1 MTFSLY
7 KKECMSF
14 SLYKKGGMKVYKK
27 VMFFIV
33 VCALVLGAAGLAL
46 AAEEAAAQGAP
57 AAGLPANV
65 KVAIALGAGF
75 GVAIAA
81 FGGALGQSRGIV
93 AALEGI
99 ARNPAASGK
108 IVTPMIIGLAMIES
122 LVIYCFVISIFL
134 MAKL

>member
-1 MTFSLY
+1 
-7 KKECMSF
+7 MSF
-14 SLYKKGGMKVYKK
+14 SLYKKKGGTKVYRK

-33 VCALVLGAAGLAL
+33 MCVLVLGAAGLAL

-108 IVTPMIIGLAMIES
+108 IVMPMIVGLALIES